1 MDLKSF
7 REDKLKIT
15 QAEFAELI
23 EVEQSSISKWEKDPD
38 SISLSVIQKILEKTG
53 VSYEELTGWEKPIPK
68 PLDVNNTWEK
78 ANFTKCTLSD
88 YISAALG
95 DKNLP
100 DEYKKAYVEDLNNC
114 ITANLVKPKVAIVG
128 RSDTGKSTL
137 INALLGTDKMPTSWT
152 PTTSIA
158 VYIKHIADKPAF
170 IEEDVWVFANQVGAD
185 SLWDERK
192 LNDESY
198 CRAWKI
204 AAGGVDIL
212 HSFGTRQGENY
223 NKEAGSAVVFI
234 DAHVLKTCDIVD
246 LPGFGTETESDDD
259 ITFATAQKAD
269 VVLYLS
275 QANGFMRI
283 EDITYLKRNISE
295 LPTWEKKGENSLKP
309 LSNLFVIAS
318 QAHTV
323 NSGNRVQLEKILDVG
338 CANLIKTLPN
348 EYWANRKKLSGY
360 DYADNGFKELR
371 SRFFAYTI
379 DIPDICSPFNN
390 ALTEI
395 LESLPAIKNE
405 RTKAFVKS
413 YVELRKPNLI
423 NELHKY
429 EGIVRERDKYVTLL
443 SEIEKNEL
451 SRTQDNDKR
460 KKGVRDEIARLSSE
474 SIDEF
479 SEYMAATINTD
490 ALVRL
495 MKDRGIKNTKGDI
508 EVFWSYLQSMIQER
522 CETILAEK
530 SEILSEKTKEYITS
544 YAKNISYPFENN
556 SIDVDFDAGWAF
568 ASAIL
573 TGVARFLFG
582 SIGIVIGLLIA
593 GGLGLVFGGGWEKSV
608 AEKIVAHFDEN
619 DFSEKFRD
627 RIRQYWQQT
636 EEAFDKAAAE
646 LENEWDTYV
655 RNLRDTV
662 NGYDIQEIQHRIASL
677 NYLSDFFKNIPL

>member
-15 QAEFAELI
+15 QSAFAELI
-23 EVEQSSISKWEKDPD
+23 GVEQSSISRWEKNPN
-38 SISLSVIQKILEKTG
+38 SITLPVVQKILEKTG
-53 VSYEELTGWEKPIPK
+53 VSYEELTGWKKPIPK
-68 PLDVNNTWEK
+68 HLDVNNTWEK

-88 YISAALG
+88 YISTALG

-100 DEYKKAYVEDLNNC
+100 DEYKKAYVEDLNNV

-137 INALLGTDKMPTSWT
+137 INALLGTDKMPISWT

-158 VYIKHIADKPAF
+158 VYIKHVADKPAF
-170 IEEDVWVFANQVGAD
+170 IEEDAWVFANQVGAEC
-185 SLWDERK
+185 LWDERK

-198 CRAWKI
+198 CRSWKI
-204 AAGGVDIL
+204 AAGGVEIL

-234 DAHVLKTCDIVD
+234 DAPVLKTCDIVD